1 MQNQTETSPTTM
13 LERDSTKENRSSTT
27 TDQNFA
33 WIIMYQSK
41 NYTSYNEYEKSW
53 AKQDNFEFSFHDA
66 TEK

>member
-13 LERDSTKENRSSTT
+13 LEKDSTKENRSSTT

-33 WIIMYQSK
+33 WMYQPE
-41 NYTSYNEYEKSW
+41 NYTSFNDYEKSW
-53 AKQDNFEFSFHDA
+53 VKLDNFEFSFHDA